1 MQTSTFVPATVTRNA
16 RSAGA
21 ARVAAHRERHGVVSF
36 TVDLPRDVVKGIEE
50 YMKFKNITRSAV
62 ITKLVRSQLLRKR

>member
-1 MQTSTFVPATVTRNA
+1 MNKPVVQTVTRNDL

-21 ARVAAHRERHGVVSF
+21 LRVAAYRERHGVFSF
-36 TVDLPRDVVKGIEE
+36 TVDLPRDVVQGIED
-50 YMKFKNITRSAV
+50 YMKFKNVTRSAV